1 LHLGH
6 EHSGVARSDE
16 AGSSAEQIRIG
27 KPKNM
32 SAIEMNVADRPRP
45 SILVVDDDPLVS
57 ELVAKQCTVMG
68 LSVRR
73 ATNGLRALVTARQHR
88 PTLLITA
95 LRLPH
100 LDGLSLC
107 ERLLGP
113 EAPGMEAIVMSGSF
127 DLEDYERCDSLGAT
141 PVEKGSGFWPQ
152 LREALVDSLPGDE
165 HEAISRHESWDDL
178 KQIPS
183 TPRILIIDA
192 DPRPADLLTSRLK
205 KFGIEVLT
213 AMDGFRGFQVARN
226 EMPSMIVAAHHLP
239 DCDAEHLLWKLRSS
253 PRTRQLPVFVMGE
266 TLSKGSQDNLR
277 REVAGAAGAA
287 GFFAKPLDAE
297 MFYPT
302 IERYCGLAVPSL
314 TRLAA

>member
-1 LHLGH
+1 MG
-6 EHSGVARSDE
+6 
-16 AGSSAEQIRIG
+16 
-27 KPKNM
+27 
-32 SAIEMNVADRPRP
+32 AIEVNMADRPRS

-141 PVEKGSGFWPQ
+141 PVEKGSAFWQQ
-152 LREALVDSLPGDE
+152 LREALVDSLPGNE
-165 HEAISRHESWDDL
+165 RGAISRDESWDDL

-213 AMDGFRGFQVARN
+213 AADALRGFQVARN
-226 EMPSMIVAAHHLP
+226 EMPSMIVAADHLP
-239 DCDAEHLLWKLRSS
+239 DWDVEHLLWKLRGS
-253 PRTRQLPVFVMGE
+253 PRTRQLPVFVMAE
-266 TLSKGSQDNLR
+266 TFSKSGQDNLKR
-277 REVAGAAGAA
+277 DVAGAAGAA
-287 GFFAKPLDAE
+287 GFFAKPLDVE

-302 IERYCGLAVPSL
+302 IERYCSLAVPPVN
-314 TRLAA
+314 RLAA